1 MAAVPPR
8 FERRRPRPGS
18 LERPVNARLYRGT
31 WLLVGLPLLLLAFT
45 IGHPG
50 ALSRPALP
58 PGFDRT
64 SAVELARDLAQTN
77 PDRSPGTIGSVA
89 WLRRQLRPY
98 GLRAH
103 EERFTASI
111 PGRGRVVLRNVVV
124 VVPGRSQ
131 NAIVVMAHRDDA
143 GTGPGA
149 NDNASGTAALVE
161 LARSYTAPSAGGT
174 PRVSP
179 AHTLLFLSTD
189 GGAFGALGAAEFVHH
204 SAYVDDVV
212 AVVNLDSV
220 AGTGP
225 PRLEIGSDT
234 PRSPAASLVETAA
247 SRLLAESGR
256 EPGRPSALRQLVDLG
271 FPFALYEQAP
281 FVAHGIPA
289 VTITTAGD
297 RPPSA
302 FGDTPDRL
310 DGVRLAAIG
319 RAAQDVLASLDQG
332 LELAQGTSTYLYLGP
347 RIVRGWAIEIVLFAM
362 LLPFLA
368 AVVDLFARCRR
379 RRIPLAPALRS
390 FRSRLGFWVWTLLV
404 FEFFALVGVWPRGEG
419 RPLAPGTPAAGDW
432 PRLGVL
438 GLAAAMLVG
447 WLVTRQRLLPRR
459 TVSAEEELA
468 GQTAALL
475 ALAVLALLV
484 VAVNAFAL
492 VFLLP
497 ALHAW
502 LWLPHAQTRPAWARA
517 LVLAAGLLGP
527 LLLLWSFAARYGLG
541 LDAPWY
547 IAELAAIGYVPFPYV
562 LLATGWW
569 AVGAQL
575 AAVAGKRYAPYPTAA
590 ERPPRGPIRE
600 TIRRVVLAVRDR
612 RRASQAGPRALE
624 G

>member
-45 IGHPG
+45 IGHPA
-50 ALSRPALP
+50 ALARPALP

-64 SAVELARDLAQTN
+64 SALELARDLARTN

-98 GLRAH
+98 GLRAL

-111 PGRGRVVLRNVVV
+111 PGRGHVVLRNVVV

-131 NAIVVMAHRDDA
+131 NSIVVMAHRDDA
-143 GTGPGA
+143 GAGPGA

-271 FPFALYEQAP
+271 FPFSLYEQAP
-281 FVAHGIPA
+281 FVAHGISA
-289 VTITTAGD
+289 VTITTGAD
-297 RPPSA
+297 RPPDS
-302 FGDTPDRL
+302 FTDTPARIDGLRL
-310 DGVRLAAIG
+310 WQLG
-319 RAAQDVLASLDQG
+319 RSAQNLLDQLDEG
-332 LELAQGTSTYLYLGP
+332 AYLPPGPSSYVFLGT
-347 RIVRGWAIEIVLFAM
+347 RIVRGWASELVMIGM
-362 LLPFLA
+362 LAPVLA
-368 AVVDLFARCRR
+368 AAVDLFARLRR
-379 RRIPLAPALRS
+379 R
-390 FRSRLGFWVWTLLV
+390 
-404 FEFFALVGVWPRGEG
+404 
-419 RPLAPGTPAAGDW
+419 
-432 PRLGVL
+432 
-438 GLAAAMLVG
+438 
-447 WLVTRQRLLPRR
+447 
-459 TVSAEEELA
+459 
-468 GQTAALL
+468 
-475 ALAVLALLV
+475 
-484 VAVNAFAL
+484 
-492 VFLLP
+492 
-497 ALHAW
+497 
-502 LWLPHAQTRPAWARA
+502 
-517 LVLAAGLLGP
+517 
-527 LLLLWSFAARYGLG
+527 
-541 LDAPWY
+541 
-547 IAELAAIGYVPFPYV
+547 
-562 LLATGWW
+562 
-569 AVGAQL
+569 
-575 AAVAGKRYAPYPTAA
+575 
-590 ERPPRGPIRE
+590 
-600 TIRRVVLAVRDR
+600 
-612 RRASQAGPRALE
+612 
-624 G
+624 